1 MRKYQEFTNLCRAFA
16 RLDGSPSVEW
26 THIAEA
32 QTIMEISMKT
42 LMENFPLDELAA
54 GMTAED
60 QALFNAIKDVI
71 GAAEKLDL
79 KDLRSTMSAMKS
91 RKFSDKDLERL
102 EKGKYVN
109 IETNPDGSKYV
120 VLKK

>member
-1 MRKYQEFTNLCRAFA
+1 
-16 RLDGSPSVEW
+16 
-26 THIAEA
+26 
-32 QTIMEISMKT
+32 MEISMKT